1 MPASRTSPGLA
12 DIKDVDLPEPHHP
25 TLRVVGAILAL
36 DRNVTDDGSEDGQ
49 SLRPFL
55 TCRPRLRQVR

>member
-1 MPASRTSPGLA
+1 MLASRTSPGLA

-49 SLRPFL
+49 SLRPF
-55 TCRPRLRQVR
+55 